1 MPNETVQSRAP
12 ATKTKKKRPPL
23 PIPLGEVLNGYKL
36 TKVVGRGGMGT
47 VYLGE
52 HELLG
57 RKAAVKVLAKTF
69 WNDQEFVS
77 RFFSEAQVATK
88 INNPNIVDI
97 LDFIH
102 DENPKRIAY
111 IMELVQGPTLKACIK
126 NHRFSLGQSINVSA
140 QLASALRD
148 AHEAGVIH
156 RDLKPANIL
165 VVEPLD
171 SDLSILPSVKLL
183 DFGIAKV
190 TSGQV
195 NHQTMQGTVLG
206 TPKYMAPEQIS
217 AEPVSPATDIY
228 ALGEIFFEM
237 VTGQRIFNGPNKV
250 VMAHKLS
257 GSIPELECPADIPGS
272 ARVIQ
277 LTKACLQPDPAK
289 RISIDEFSSMLQ
301 LLRENTG
308 IDSSLPITRRRQSWT
323 AEDIPSGSPPSI
335 DAPESS
341 GSLPPN
347 QPNLVTAT
355 SAGNFSLPK
364 KKQAPIMLIATFAL
378 IAVTF
383 IAAYSL
389 LQAPKQQAKTTQ
401 LNTRSETAPVTTEKK
416 TVPKVMRLTSEP
428 AGAFVIDVR
437 RNTQLGTTP
446 YQLDYTDGAIIQL
459 RLALDGYRP
468 YPIRITEWASE
479 IHYRLTKRVNSLAT
493 QPDPV
498 NESRP
503 KTSAKREKP
512 TTVPRQK
519 EPMRSKNKKLEEPEA
534 APSQDDDDT
543 SPMNRQDMPSW

>member
-1 MPNETVQSRAP
+1 MSTETVQSRAP
-12 ATKTKKKRPPL
+12 APKKKKKRPPL

-36 TKVVGRGGMGT
+36 IKVVGRGGMGT

-57 RKAAVKVLAKTF
+57 RKAAVKVLAKSF

-88 INNPNIVDI
+88 ISNPNIVDI

-102 DENPKRIAY
+102 TENPKRIAY
-111 IMELVQGPTLKACIK
+111 VMELVQGPTLKACIQ
-126 NHRFSLGQSINVSA
+126 NHRFSLAQSINVSA

-237 VTGQRIFNGPNKV
+237 VTGQRIFNGPNKL

-257 GSIPELECPADIPGS
+257 GKIPELECPADIPGS
-272 ARVIQ
+272 ERIIQ
-277 LTKACLQPDPAK
+277 LTNACLQPDPVK

-301 LLRENTG
+301 LLRENTD

-323 AEDIPSGSPPSI
+323 AEDIPSDSNPSVSAVPVSAA
-335 DAPESS
+335 APNR
-341 GSLPPN
+341 PN
-347 QPNLVTAT
+347 SVTAT
-355 SAGNFSLPK
+355 NAESFSPPQK
-364 KKQAPIMLIATFAL
+364 KRAPIMLIATGVL
-378 IAVTF
+378 IAATF

-389 LQAPKQQAKTTQ
+389 LQTPKQQEKTAQPT
-401 LNTRSETAPVTTEKK
+401 TRSEPAPATTDKK
-416 TVPKVMRLTSEP
+416 IISKVIRLTSEP
-428 AGAFVIDVR
+428 AGASVIDVQ
-437 RNTQLGTTP
+437 RNTRLGTTP
-446 YQLDYTDGAIIQL
+446 YQLEYTDGDIIQL
-459 RLALDGYRP
+459 RLTTDGYRP

-479 IHYRLTKRVNSLAT
+479 IHYRLTKRANSPT
-493 QPDPV
+493 IQPAPV
-498 NESRP
+498 SESKS
-503 KTSAKREKP
+503 KTSPMRKK
-512 TTVPRQK
+512 TTAIPGQK
-519 EPMRSKNKKLEEPEA
+519 EPIRTKNQGMEEPEVE
-534 APSQDDDDT
+534 PTRDGDDT